1 MGTLN
6 RLMLTEARTP
16 GRLYSSQTATP
27 IDFSGKPV
35 KNGWSARDMARL
47 MLALRLT
54 AEREPQYSEYLDKII
69 LRWNFCPV
77 IDGEGELWSSSLQN
91 GQPVVR
97 EELRLGESE
106 YAATAFQLWGFSPEK
121 AFTPP
126 AHHVIIAQRRL
137 AVDARDPRTTWQ
149 PSLITTLPYML
160 PGLEFGWEPE
170 GVAADRQKHLRKQ
183 AENVWLS
190 QKTRWETDKILTA
203 RADFS
208 LPQAP

>member
-1 MGTLN
+1 
-6 RLMLTEARTP
+6 
-16 GRLYSSQTATP
+16 
-27 IDFSGKPV
+27 
-35 KNGWSARDMARL
+35 MARL

-54 AEREPQYSEYLDKII
+54 AEREPQYGEYLDKII

-77 IDGEGELWSSSLQN
+77 IDNEGELWSSSLQN

-106 YAATAFQLWGFSPEK
+106 YAATAFHLWGFSAEK

-126 AHHVIIAQRRL
+126 VHHVIIAQRRL

-160 PGLEFGWEPE
+160 RSG
-170 GVAADRQKHLRKQ
+170 
-183 AENVWLS
+183 VWLG
-190 QKTRWETDKILTA
+190 TRWRDGRTTKA
-203 RADFS
+203 SA
-208 LPQAP
+208 

>member
-1 MGTLN
+1 
-6 RLMLTEARTP
+6 
-16 GRLYSSQTATP
+16 
-27 IDFSGKPV
+27 
-35 KNGWSARDMARL
+35 MARL

-77 IDGEGELWSSSLQN
+77 IDREGELWSSSLQN

-137 AVDARDPRTTWQ
+137 ASMPGIRAPRGSPPDHH
-149 PSLITTLPYML
+149 PSLYAAG
-160 PGLEFGWEPE
+160 PGVWLGARRRCGRSAKAPAQAGRKRLAEPE
-170 GVAADRQKHLRKQ
+170 DPLGDR
-183 AENVWLS
+183 
-190 QKTRWETDKILTA
+190 
-203 RADFS
+203 
-208 LPQAP
+208 